1 MMTTSTTMTTTTQH
15 LTTSMTTPTGSHPS
29 HGKNAG
35 TQSSAKSM
43 AGLSPEEAKRRQ
55 LFYQKMAYI
64 EMKKLRPKHP
74 HA

>member
-1 MMTTSTTMTTTTQH
+1 MCPTTTALPPTTTHTTIDMTRDETQLAKRLH
-15 LTTSMTTPTGSHPS
+15 
-29 HGKNAG
+29 NAVVKAM
-35 TQSSAKSM
+35 QEE
-43 AGLSPEEAKRRQ
+43 LSPEEAKRRQ